1 MRRFLKMSE
10 QISEKEKLLSML
22 TGIYDQLEELEL
34 VLEATFSEVRSNL
47 NKDEYKKISAAKE
60 KLVKIESRTFQVI
73 DERLQSVL
81 CKDGRSMK
89 LELGF

>member
-1 MRRFLKMSE
+1 MAK

-34 VLEATFSEVRSNL
+34 VLEKSFLDARNKL
-47 NKDEYKKISAAKE
+47 NMDEHKKISTAKE
-60 KLVKIESRTFQVI
+60 KLSKIESKTFPMNT
-73 DERLQSVL
+73 ERLQTVIA
-81 CKDGRSMK
+81 KDSRSMK

>member
-60 KLVKIESRTFQVI
+60 KLVKIESKTFQVI
-73 DERLQSVL
+73 DERLQPVL